1 MQIIERCL
9 GTRSI
14 LLKGHRGNS
23 AILFNPKPMETYTI
37 NLSWLCLP
45 ILMGIVILAAFFGTR
60 ARLQYAKR
68 ISDAQA
74 RGAFNDLNTPKQ
86 KIRFRWRGLLALIG
100 AVGAMSSLVTVI
112 LQSFG
117 VISIPIVI
125 ILAAFSIFGA
135 LSSVAGFL
143 MKREIDRRL

>member
-1 MQIIERCL
+1 
-9 GTRSI
+9 
-14 LLKGHRGNS
+14 
-23 AILFNPKPMETYTI
+23 METYTI